1 MKNLFIVILFSSF
14 SITAIAQKKK
24 NTIASPKANV
34 LAKVKNVTL
43 ENIKTELWLYSKNQ
57 KNKDSI
63 SVKPIGNSTFTDYT
77 LKSFS
82 SKNNTLYLLTYKEK
96 SLVQSTNKTEDILS
110 TYSEIYDF
118 ASKTK
123 VFENI
128 QKSTKITEKVFLDR
142 LKNASETQ
150 EKIRNEGYTF
160 SLLPNGDVSLTS
172 KSKSAKLSFD
182 AVSKKYSE
190 TKKGK

>member
-1 MKNLFIVILFSSF
+1 MKNLFIIILFSSF
-14 SITAIAQKKK
+14 SITAVAQKKK
-24 NTIASPKANV
+24 KTNAPTKVNV
-34 LAKVKNVTL
+34 LAKAENVTL
-43 ENIKTELWLYSKNQ
+43 ENKKSELWLYNINQ
-57 KNKDSI
+57 KIKDSI
-63 SVKPIGNSTFTDYT
+63 NVKLIGNSTFTDYT

-118 ASKTK
+118 VSHAK

-150 EKIRNEGYTF
+150 EKMRNEGYTF